1 MTHAEAF
8 LSSRRGATP
17 SLLVN
22 YELQTSRSRSRS
34 FAIPARRTSTGPV
47 ETHRGQ
53 LQSSMHLGFWKSLFG
68 NQCPI
73 TQSVRQLFHGP
84 GPALTPPQCP
94 IPHPQASKPCKKIG
108 SITCAVNA
116 LRAAP
121 IRLQTPTAIMLLHP
135 ARPSSSTL
143 PTGHRY
149 TMLRT
154 QYWHYDATPRYLLL
168 LDPLFVR
175 ARHLVG
181 LHHLSFEG
189 GRQRLAVC
197 VALHS
202 ERSHVRAH
210 MRRRRCLGLE
220 AALAR

>member
-17 SLLVN
+17 SRPSSIAN
-22 YELQTSRSRSRS
+22 ITFTFTFICHPGKTHIHRSRGDTPWTI
-34 FAIPARRTSTGPV
+34 AIINAPWFLEES
-47 ETHRGQ
+47 
-53 LQSSMHLGFWKSLFG
+53 FWK
-68 NQCPI
+68 PMPH
-73 TQSVRQLFHGP
+73 QSVRQLFHGP

-154 QYWHYDATPRYLLL
+154 QYWHYDSTSRYLLL